1 MNKNLSFLL
10 STFMLVSLMLSLQGC
25 PGRKTD
31 PTPETKTGLLTRNW
45 KVQKVTS
52 TSTGT
57 ATTLYEEGAA
67 SNSVNYAAY
76 RLNFTS
82 ATNYTRTDQNAVE
95 SSGGWSFNAGETQIN
110 FNPGTPPAINV
121 ITLTKDSFVFTYT
134 DAGGKNG
141 NRELRFE
148 MVPL

>member
-1 MNKNLSFLL
+1 MNKNFSFLL
-10 STFMLVSLMLSLQGC
+10 STLMLVSVMLGLQGC
-25 PGRKTD
+25 PGKKPE
-31 PTPETKTGLLTRNW
+31 PTPETKTSLLTRNW
-45 KVQKVTS
+45 KVQKVTA
-52 TSTGT
+52 TSAGT
-57 ATTLYEEGAA
+57 PTTLYEEGAA
-67 SNSVNYAAY
+67 NNQVNYAAY

-95 SSGGWSFNAGETQIN
+95 SSGGWSFNTGETQIN
-110 FNPGTPPAINV
+110 FNPGTPPAVNV
-121 ITLTKDSFVFTYT
+121 VTLTKDSFVFTYT

>member
-10 STFMLVSLMLSLQGC
+10 STLMLVSMMLGLQGC
-25 PGRKTD
+25 PGKKTE
-31 PTPETKTGLLTRNW
+31 PTPETKTSLLTRNW
-45 KVQKVTS
+45 KVQKVTA
-52 TSTGT
+52 TSAGT
-57 ATTLYEEGAA
+57 PTTLYEEGAA
-67 SNSVNYAAY
+67 SNQVNYAAY

-110 FNPGTPPAINV
+110 FNPGTPPSVNV